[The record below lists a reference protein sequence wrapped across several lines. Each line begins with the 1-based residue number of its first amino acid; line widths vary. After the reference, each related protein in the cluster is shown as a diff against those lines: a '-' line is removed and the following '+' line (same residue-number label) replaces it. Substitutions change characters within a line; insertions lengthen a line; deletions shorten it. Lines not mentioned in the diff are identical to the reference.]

1 MTPAATFST
10 DMARVAPDVRTSSLR
25 RLLCLASRL
34 AILILPSVAHAQSH
48 TDQLQTYAR
57 TLSTTTFAEQS
68 CTGFRASAPR
78 LALMRMQARIT
89 DVDDGATADR
99 VRESTASATAA
110 YERAGKEAWC
120 ADTYR
125 QFGPDGSLVKGAL
138 EKKP

>member
-10 DMARVAPDVRTSSLR
+10 DTARVMPDVRVNGLR
-25 RLLCLASRL
+25 WLFCVSARL
-34 AILILPSVAHAQSH
+34 AVLLLSSVAHAQSH
-48 TDQLQTYAR
+48 ADQLQAYAR

-78 LALMRMQARIT
+78 LALMRAQARIT
-89 DVDDGATADR
+89 DLDDGATAAR
-99 VRESTASATAA
+99 VRESTEAATAA

-120 ADTYR
+120 AETYR

-138 EKKP
+138 ERKP